1 MYSWLWRVLPGK
13 RAVKMLQ
20 VAVLIGLVLAG
31 LYYFVFPWL
40 DAVLYSEPSNG
51 I

>member
-13 RAVKMLQ
+13 RVLKMQQ
-20 VAVLIGLVLAG
+20 VAVLICLALAG
-31 LYYFVFPWL
+31 LYYCVFPWL

>member
-1 MYSWLWRVLPGK
+1 MYSWLWRALPGK
-13 RAVKMLQ
+13 RAVKVLQ
-20 VAVLIGLVLAG
+20 VMVLIGLVLAG

-40 DAVLYSEPSNG
+40 DAVLYSEPSTG